1 MNPYEILGI
10 NKNASKEEIQ
20 QAYRKLA
27 KKYHP
32 DQYGNNPLRDLAEQ
46 KWGKLMKPMII

>member
-27 KKYHP
+27 KNIILINMVIILLEIWLSKNE
-32 DQYGNNPLRDLAEQ
+32 GN
-46 KWGKLMKPMII
+46 